1 MDGKTVTK
9 TNKEVLTIWN
19 VLIRLVEQPLP
30 PKTAYTLKRNAEEI
44 FKIIKIIVAKR
55 EELIRKHGTP
65 DPVNKTITVKKENND
80 YFNELEDYLA
90 KTVEFTI
97 REIETSKI
105 INSAEIPLPATDF
118 ATLDFMLCEDKT
130 IIELGSDHPSLIH

>member
-9 TNKEVLTIWN
+9 THKEVLTIWN

-30 PKTAYTLKRNAEEI
+30 PKTAFSVKRNADEI
-44 FKIIKIIVAKR
+44 YKIIKKIVAKR

-65 DPVNKTITVKKENND
+65 DPINKTITVKKENDD
-80 YFNELEDYLA
+80 YFNELEEFLA
-90 KTVEFTI
+90 EPVEFII

-105 INSAEIPLPATDF
+105 VNAAEIPLPATDF
-118 ATLDFMLCEDKT
+118 ATLDFMLCEDKS
-130 IIELGSDHPSLIH
+130 IIELDSNHPSLIH